1 MLKTR
6 IFTAVVL
13 LLLFIPALLVERH
26 EPWRMLTLVLMVLAA
41 WEWGR
46 AIQVQ
51 AQDPPSPS
59 PSLSPE
65 SLTVAHPSLM
75 PDESASWV
83 SAAPSFATPVLSY
96 ALAAFTALGGGC
108 IWLANGLETL
118 PAWASVLL
126 GLMWSYFF
134 SLLFSHGLV
143 RWARA
148 PLLFKAVAG
157 WCVLLGT
164 WWSIA
169 VAQGVGS
176 AFLLSILCV
185 VWVADVSAYF
195 GGKALGRHKLAPRLS
210 PGKTWE
216 GVASALVG
224 VGVLAYGWMEAAA
237 VFHRGEDSLFAVL
250 WRHGAWTTG
259 LALAVL
265 VAVSVMGDLFESL
278 IKRSSGLKDSSHLL
292 PGHGGV
298 LDRVDALLPTLP
310 LAVTMLAYLR

>member
-6 IFTAVVL
+6 ILTAVVL
-13 LLLFIPALLVERH
+13 LLLFIPALLIERH
-26 EPWRMLTLVLMVLAA
+26 EPWLMLTLVLMVLAA

-46 AIQVQ
+46 AIQAQ
-51 AQDPPSPS
+51 AQAQTQDPAPAPA
-59 PSLSPE
+59 PAPE
-65 SLTVAHPSLM
+65 SFSAGNPPLPLG
-75 PDESASWV
+75 ESAPN
-83 SAAPSFATPVLSY
+83 AVLSY
-96 ALAAFTALGGGC
+96 ALAALTALGGGC
-108 IWLANGLETL
+108 IWVANGFEIL
-118 PAWASVLL
+118 PTWASVLL
-126 GLMWSYFF
+126 GLLWIYFF
-134 SLLFSHGLV
+134 SLLFMGGLA

-148 PLLFKAVAG
+148 PLWFKAMAG

-169 VAQGVGS
+169 VAQEVGS

-185 VWVADVSAYF
+185 VWVADVCAYF
-195 GGKALGRHKLAPRLS
+195 GGKALGRHKLAPQLS

-216 GVASALVG
+216 GVASGVVG
-224 VGVLAYGWMEAAA
+224 VGLLAYAWLQAAPIL
-237 VFHRGEDSLFAVL
+237 HRGEDSLFALL

-259 LALAVL
+259 LGLTVL

-278 IKRSSGLKDSSHLL
+278 VKRSSGLKDSSHLL

-310 LAVTMLAYLR
+310 LAVTMMAYLR

>member
-6 IFTAVVL
+6 ILTAVVL
-13 LLLFIPALLVERH
+13 LLFFIPALLIERH

-46 AIQVQ
+46 AIQAQ
-51 AQDPPSPS
+51 TQDPSPAS
-59 PSLSPE
+59 SQAPAPESFSAAQPSLPP
-65 SLTVAHPSLM
+65 V
-75 PDESASWV
+75 ESAFCV
-83 SAAPSFATPVLSY
+83 SAAPHPPHPVLSY

-108 IWLANGLETL
+108 IWVANGFEIL

-126 GLMWSYFF
+126 GLLWIYFF
-134 SLLFSHGLV
+134 SLLFSDGLV

-157 WCVLLGT
+157 WFVLLGT

-169 VAQGVGS
+169 VAQEVGS

-185 VWVADVSAYF
+185 VWVADVCAYF

-224 VGVLAYGWMEAAA
+224 VGVLAYGWLEAAA
-237 VFHRGEDSLFAVL
+237 SQA
-250 WRHGAWTTG
+250 T
-259 LALAVL
+259 LA
-265 VAVSVMGDLFESL
+265 
-278 IKRSSGLKDSSHLL
+278 KQN
-292 PGHGGV
+292 
-298 LDRVDALLPTLP
+298 PTP
-310 LAVTMLAYLR
+310 YEPPPM